1 LWGRKDTL
9 RKIVSAILMLLT
21 LGAMVAPAVA
31 ATPTENDIH
40 ITKIIV
46 EPAGPDMNFTIYFE
60 SSFFTR
66 VFSIIFGAKV
76 LQPSIEHMFSNFT
89 NVSIVSIDSNNGDAK
104 VAVKNMSKLSD
115 DGWYIYNGSSTFAA
129 PADVIEVHDSDGNV
143 VTLNNANSLPA
154 ISNRVPN
161 IT

>member
-1 LWGRKDTL
+1 M
-9 RKIVSAILMLLT
+9 LMLLT
-21 LGAMVAPAVA
+21 LGAMIAPAVA
-31 ATPTENDIH
+31 AAPTDSDIH
-40 ITKIIV
+40 VTKIIV
-46 EPAGPDMNFTIYFE
+46 EPSGPDMNFTIYFE

-89 NVSIVSIDSNNGDAK
+89 NVSITSIDSNSGVAK

-115 DGWYIYNGSSTFAA
+115 DGWYIYNGSSAFAFR
-129 PADVIEVHDSDGNV
+129 ADVIEVHDSDGKV
-143 VTLNNANSLPA
+143 VTLNDADTLPA

-161 IT
+161 KT